1 MKTYMFQY
9 YNSEFGGTIK
19 ETGLISHKEAVA
31 LFDKYYDEAVQSVL
45 DGYEVQMV
53 IWSDCKHDT
62 DYSTMYAD
70 LDSRD
75 INVANNKERRKNNV
89 SK

>member
-19 ETGLISHKEAVA
+19 ETGLISHKEAVT

-45 DGYEVQMV
+45 GGYEVKMT

-62 DYSTMYAD
+62 DYSIMYAD
-70 LDSRD
+70 LDPRD
-75 INVANNKERRKNNV
+75 INRLRF
-89 SK
+89 S